1 MSAPQAIAER
11 APAPQDRGRGDAP
24 QDGDGFDLA
33 ALDADPRAKDRAG
46 RAAMR
51 ELLRPVS
58 GTLMLGR
65 VLSGL
70 SAVLAVAPYV
80 ALVDL
85 GAQLLTAWNAGEAPD
100 SARLMLTVNILLATF
115 LGRLVLYFLA
125 LGITHFAD
133 ARLGTILRDRI
144 VATLAHA
151 PLSWFSST
159 NSGRV
164 RKVIQDDTRTLH
176 TLVAHAPVETTSATV
191 MPLALFAYAMYVD
204 WRLGL
209 LAVATFPLYAILQA
223 YSMRDMATKT
233 AEMDTRLS
241 KVSAMMVEFVSGIT
255 VVKAFGRVGRA
266 HESYATA
273 AKEFTDFYLAWCEP
287 LLKGSALSTSAIS
300 APVLLLVNLGGGA
313 AMVGAGWVSPVDVLA
328 CSLIALVLPASIE
341 VVGTGQWAYQM
352 ASASALRLTKLLDLP
367 LLPEPDADAETP
379 QSHDIGFDHVSFAYG
394 QVKAVDDV
402 TLTLPS
408 GSITALIGPSGSGK
422 STLATLVARFAD
434 PDSGT
439 VTIGGVDL
447 RRIPTAELYRQVA
460 FVLQNPQLL
469 RMSIRDNIRLA
480 RPDATDE
487 QVREAARA
495 ARIDDVVT
503 ALPDG
508 YDTVL
513 GAGTNLSGGETQRI
527 AIARA
532 ILADAPILL
541 LDEATAFVDPESEAE
556 IQRALDRLVKGR
568 TVLVIA
574 HRPASVIGAD
584 RIVVMERGRVVAQGT
599 HRELAEEPHYRSLW
613 AHTTGSDA
621 PLTHTEENRS

>member
-1 MSAPQAIAER
+1 MSTPVTEQTSAPPTPAESGQR
-11 APAPQDRGRGDAP
+11 SDAQQHDAHQQDP
-24 QDGDGFDLA
+24 K
-33 ALDADPRAKDRAG
+33 AKDRASREAMARLTG
-46 RAAMR
+46 PVRGTMWAARIMAA
-51 ELLRPVS
+51 
-58 GTLMLGR
+58 
-65 VLSGL
+65 L
-70 SAVLAVAPYV
+70 SAVLAIAPYV
-80 ALVDL
+80 ALVHL
-85 GAQLLTAWNAGEAPD
+85 GGILLTAWSAGVAPD
-100 SARLMLTVNILLATF
+100 RDKVMLTVNVLIGTF
-115 LGRLVLYFLA
+115 CGRLMLYFVALA
-125 LGITHFAD
+125 LTHFAD
-133 ARLGTILRDRI
+133 ARLGASIRSDI
-144 VATLAHA
+144 VSSLARA
-151 PLSWFSST
+151 PLAWFTST

-164 RKVIQDDTRTLH
+164 RKALQDDTH
-176 TLVAHAPVETTSATV
+176 TIHMLVAHAPVETTCAVV
-191 MPLALFAYAMYVD
+191 MPIALFVYALIVD

-209 LAVATFPLYAILQA
+209 LTIATFPIYAVLYAW
-223 YSMRDMATKT
+223 SMRGMAVKT
-233 AEMDTRLS
+233 AEMDTKLA
-241 KVSAMMVEFVSGIT
+241 KVSATMVEFVSGIT